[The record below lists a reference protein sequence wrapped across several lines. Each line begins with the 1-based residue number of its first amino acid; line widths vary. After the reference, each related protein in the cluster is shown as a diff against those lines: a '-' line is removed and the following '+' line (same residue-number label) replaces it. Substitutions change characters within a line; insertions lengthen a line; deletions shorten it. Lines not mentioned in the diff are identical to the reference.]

1 MIKLKDSKKKIDKLQ
16 QCDCCSEEVDATGL
30 MGTMYISG
38 KEYKYK
44 ICRKCVFKIP
54 GFKAGKA
61 TDERKQFWKQ
71 LVEKVAKDK
80 K

>member
-1 MIKLKDSKKKIDKLQ
+1 
-16 QCDCCSEEVDATGL
+16 

-44 ICRKCVFKIP
+44 ICKQCVFKIP

-80 K
+80 KQ